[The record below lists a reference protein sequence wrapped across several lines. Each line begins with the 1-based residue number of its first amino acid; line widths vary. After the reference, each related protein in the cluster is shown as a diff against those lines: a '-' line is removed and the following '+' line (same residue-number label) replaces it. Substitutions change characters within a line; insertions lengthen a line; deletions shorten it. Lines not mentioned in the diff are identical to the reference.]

1 MIKLVNYIREN
12 TNGRSFHSNLEHR
25 KVFKEQT
32 DTKDL
37 LFFYGLI
44 YK

>member
-1 MIKLVNYIREN
+1 MIKLVNYVREN
-12 TNGRSFHSNLEHR
+12 TNYRTSYSNLEHR
-25 KVFKEQT
+25 KMFREQT
-32 DTKDL
+32 DTKNL